1 MAARKKQRKSA
12 RAGCLLWLAAFLLL
26 LVLFLVKFSDIKAAV
41 QKTGF
46 LDAVSHAVTKPI
58 GPKTPTQPQTPS
70 MNTAP
75 NANTNTVPLSA
86 APSSSISPVPTP
98 TPSPT
103 PTAPSSAQQPGTAPT
118 APLPGQTSAGR
129 TPEGS
134 AGTPADL
141 NSSTSSSVGPS
152 TSQGTQKTRSA
163 VLYFVRIDDSGAIS
177 SQKVKRLLPISD
189 SPIQDTLDQLMKG
202 PTQSELRMNLIS
214 LIPLGTKVRGI
225 SIRGSTAIVDFSD
238 DFLYNRYG
246 MEGYVA
252 QLRQIVYTLTEFA
265 NISEVRFLIEGKPRD
280 YITEGVSL
288 DLPWSRASF

>member
-1 MAARKKQRKSA
+1 M
-12 RAGCLLWLAAFLLL
+12 
-26 LVLFLVKFSDIKAAV
+26 
-41 QKTGF
+41 
-46 LDAVSHAVTKPI
+46 
-58 GPKTPTQPQTPS
+58 
-70 MNTAP
+70 
-75 NANTNTVPLSA
+75 
-86 APSSSISPVPTP
+86 
-98 TPSPT
+98 
-103 PTAPSSAQQPGTAPT
+103 
-118 APLPGQTSAGR
+118 
-129 TPEGS
+129 
-134 AGTPADL
+134 
-141 NSSTSSSVGPS
+141 
-152 TSQGTQKTRSA
+152 
-163 VLYFVRIDDSGAIS
+163 LYFVRIDDSGAIS